1 MRKKWRNL
9 AAVMMAAAMLA
20 GTAGAQEASEETP
33 WKNTNV
39 AGAVTEE
46 DEFEI
51 QDDFYGTINRD
62 WLLETKMQP
71 SHPQENGFVELQEE
85 VDEQLMELLED
96 RTLESHDAKLLQGLY
111 DLFLDWDT
119 RNAVGMSQ
127 VLPHLE
133 QIREIG
139 TLEDLTEYLLSEE
152 ALFFADALLPF
163 SIGTQADDPTWY
175 ELQITTPGLSLGD
188 AAEYEQMT
196 FVGMMYK
203 NALDQINQYLLQKA
217 GYTEEEAK
225 EVINQ
230 AFEFEKDIAQGMM
243 SYAQLVDPEAVS
255 LTVNPTSLEELKE
268 MSPVYPLTEIMEADG
283 FDGWER
289 INLTQ
294 PKWLERMNEIYT
306 EENVEKMKAYLII
319 NYLQSS
325 ASIVD
330 EETYREMQRISRQLS
345 GITESDSD
353 EKTAYSFASSC
364 LTNSISRVYVEKYM
378 TEETKQD
385 ITAIIEEVIATYR
398 EMLEQEDWLSEETRQ
413 MAIRKLDHIRINA
426 AYPDKWEDT
435 SDITFKT
442 KEEGGTL
449 SEALEAL
456 NRASYQ
462 KDYIGKMNQQ
472 VDPEIWMVGV
482 TDVNAYYNPTDN
494 SINIIAGILGDP
506 FYSPEMSEE
515 EKLAG
520 IGMVIGHEISHA
532 FDTSGAQ
539 YDENG
544 ALADWWTQEDMQA
557 FNDRAEKLIECYDQ
571 IVPLAGD
578 KNYSGALIQ
587 GEAIADM
594 GGVKCMMEM
603 AKNRDGFDYDKFFRA
618 YAKVWRSKETLEYEK
633 QLIQLDTHPL
643 NYLRVNM
650 TLMQI
655 PEFYETY
662 GIAEGDG
669 MYMAS
674 EERIAVW

>member
-1 MRKKWRNL
+1 
-9 AAVMMAAAMLA
+9 
-20 GTAGAQEASEETP
+20 
-33 WKNTNV
+33 
-39 AGAVTEE
+39 
-46 DEFEI
+46 
-51 QDDFYGTINRD
+51 
-62 WLLETKMQP
+62 
-71 SHPQENGFVELQEE
+71 
-85 VDEQLMELLED
+85 
-96 RTLESHDAKLLQGLY
+96 
-111 DLFLDWDT
+111 
-119 RNAVGMSQ
+119 
-127 VLPHLE
+127 
-133 QIREIG
+133 
-139 TLEDLTEYLLSEE
+139 
-152 ALFFADALLPF
+152 
-163 SIGTQADDPTWY
+163 
-175 ELQITTPGLSLGD
+175 
-188 AAEYEQMT
+188 
-196 FVGMMYK
+196 
-203 NALDQINQYLLQKA
+203 
-217 GYTEEEAK
+217 
-225 EVINQ
+225 
-230 AFEFEKDIAQGMM
+230 MM

-255 LTVNPTSLEELKE
+255 LTVNPTSMEELKE
-268 MSPVYPLTEIMEADG
+268 LSPVYPLTEIMEADG

-306 EENVEKMKAYLII
+306 EENVEKMKAYLIT
-319 NYLQSS
+319 NYLQSN

-330 EETYREMQRISRQLS
+330 EETYREMQRISRQLA
-345 GITESDSD
+345 GITESDTD
-353 EKTAYSFASSC
+353 EKIAYSFASSC
-364 LTNSISRVYVEKYM
+364 LSNSISRVYVEKYM

-398 EMLEQEDWLSEETRQ
+398 GMLEQEEWLSEETRQ
-413 MAIRKLDHIRINA
+413 MAVRKLDHIKINA

-449 SEALEAL
+449 PEAMEALK
-456 NRASYQ
+456 RANYQ
-462 KDYIGKMNQQ
+462 KNYIGKMNQQ

-482 TDVNAYYNPTDN
+482 TEVNAYYNPSDN

-539 YDENG
+539 FDENG

-557 FNDRAEKLIECYDQ
+557 FNDRAAKLIECYDQ

-603 AKNRDGFDYDKFFRA
+603 AKNRENFDYDKFFRA
-618 YAKVWRSKETLEYEK
+618 FAKVWRSKETLEYEK

-643 NYLRVNM
+643 DYLRVNM

>member
-1 MRKKWRNL
+1 M
-9 AAVMMAAAMLA
+9 VAAATLA
-20 GTAGAQEASEETP
+20 GTVGAQEASEETP

-39 AGAVTEE
+39 AGAVTE
-46 DEFEI
+46 DDMFEL
-51 QDDFYGTINRD
+51 QDDFYAAINRD
-62 WLLETKMQP
+62 WLFETQMQP

-85 VDEQLMELLED
+85 VDNRLMELLED

-111 DLFLDWDT
+111 DLFLDWDS
-119 RNAVGMSQ
+119 RNEQGMSQ
-127 VLPHLE
+127 VMPHLE
-133 QIREIG
+133 QIQQIN
-139 TLEDLTEYLLSEE
+139 TLEDLTNYLLSQE
-152 ALFFADALLPF
+152 ALFYGDALFSF
-163 SIGTQADDPTWY
+163 SIATQADDPTWY
-175 ELQITTPGLSLGD
+175 QLQIDSLGLSLGD
-188 AAEYEQMT
+188 AAEYEEMT

-203 NALDQINQYLLQKA
+203 NALDQ
-217 GYTEEEAK
+217 
-225 EVINQ
+225 
-230 AFEFEKDIAQGMM
+230 AFAFEKDMAKGMM

-255 LTVNPTSLEELKE
+255 LTVNPTSMEELKE
-268 MSPVYPLTEIMEADG
+268 LSPVYPLTEIMEADG

-306 EENVEKMKAYLII
+306 EENVEKMKAYLIT
-319 NYLQSS
+319 NYLQSN

-330 EETYREMQRISRQLS
+330 EETYREMQRISRQLA
-345 GITESDSD
+345 GITESDTD
-353 EKTAYSFASSC
+353 EKIAYSFASSC
-364 LTNSISRVYVEKYM
+364 LSNSISRVYVEKYM

-398 EMLEQEDWLSEETRQ
+398 GMLEQEEWLSEETRQ
-413 MAIRKLDHIRINA
+413 MAVRKLDHIKINA

-449 SEALEAL
+449 PEAMEALK
-456 NRASYQ
+456 RANYQ
-462 KDYIGKMNQQ
+462 KNYIGKMNQQ

-482 TDVNAYYNPTDN
+482 TEVNAYYNPSDN

-539 YDENG
+539 FDENG

-557 FNDRAEKLIECYDQ
+557 FNDRAAKLIECYDQ

-603 AKNRDGFDYDKFFRA
+603 AKNRENFDYDKFFRA
-618 YAKVWRSKETLEYEK
+618 FAKVWRSKETLEYEK

-643 NYLRVNM
+643 DYLRVNM